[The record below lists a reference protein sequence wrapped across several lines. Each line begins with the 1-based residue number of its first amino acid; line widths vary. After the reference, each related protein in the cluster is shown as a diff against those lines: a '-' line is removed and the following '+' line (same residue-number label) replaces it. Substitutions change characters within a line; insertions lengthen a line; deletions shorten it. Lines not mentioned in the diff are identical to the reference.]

1 MNHKMILSKFWFA
14 AVALLVLPL
23 GSAKAQLY
31 DTFEVLRLQ
40 DRTIYIFPK
49 GYAPNLATPFAPV
62 AYPWFNP
69 WYGQPTVAAP
79 MVAAPG
85 VLPRDTVSPL
95 SYTGATDVSASS
107 STSITLRVP
116 EDAEVWIQGKKMDE
130 KGTERRFNLASL
142 DPGSTHDYDI
152 RVTWTDNGQ
161 KKSDTTRL
169 NVRAGDQQSITYI
182 AALAAG
188 KSSSA
193 QAPTNK
199 EEPTQGK

>member
-79 MVAAPG
+79 MVAAPDA
-85 VLPRDTVSPL
+85 VLVD
-95 SYTGATDVSASS
+95 
-107 STSITLRVP
+107 
-116 EDAEVWIQGKKMDE
+116 
-130 KGTERRFNLASL
+130 
-142 DPGSTHDYDI
+142 
-152 RVTWTDNGQ
+152 
-161 KKSDTTRL
+161 
-169 NVRAGDQQSITYI
+169 
-182 AALAAG
+182 
-188 KSSSA
+188 SSA
-193 QAPTNK
+193 QTL
-199 EEPTQGK
+199 EEVVDSLVRQVDARRKASGAASDREQT

>member
-14 AVALLVLPL
+14 AMALLVLPL

-85 VLPRDTVSPL
+85 VFPRDTVSPL
-95 SYTGATDVSASS
+95 SYTGATDASASS

-116 EDAEVWIQGKKMDE
+116 ENAEVWIQGKKMDE
-130 KGTERRFNLASL
+130 KGTERRFNLPSL
-142 DPGSTHDYDI
+142 DTGATYDYDI

-169 NVRAGDQQSITYI
+169 NVRAGDQQSISYI

-188 KSSSA
+188 RSNSA

>member
-1 MNHKMILSKFWFA
+1 
-14 AVALLVLPL
+14 
-23 GSAKAQLY
+23 
-31 DTFEVLRLQ
+31 
-40 DRTIYIFPK
+40 
-49 GYAPNLATPFAPV
+49 
-62 AYPWFNP
+62 
-69 WYGQPTVAAP
+69 

-116 EDAEVWIQGKKMDE
+116 ENAEVWIQGKKMDE
-130 KGTERRFNLASL
+130 KGTERRFNLPSL
-142 DPGSTHDYDI
+142 DTGATYDYDI
-152 RVTWTDNGQ
+152 RVTWTDNGR
-161 KKSDTTRL
+161 KMSDTTRL
-169 NVRAGDQQSITYI
+169 NVRAGDQQSISYI

-188 KSSSA
+188 KSNSA

>member
-1 MNHKMILSKFWFA
+1 MNHKMILLKIWFA
-14 AVALLVLPL
+14 AVALLILPL

-40 DRTIYIFPK
+40 DRTIYIFPR
-49 GYAPNLATPFAPV
+49 GYAPNVATPFAPV

-69 WYGQPTVAAP
+69 WYGQPTFAAP

-95 SYTGATDVSASS
+95 SYTGASDVSASS

-130 KGTERRFNLASL
+130 KGIERRFNLPSL
-142 DPGSTHDYDI
+142 ATSDYDI

-169 NVRAGDQQSITYI
+169 NVRAGDQQSISYI
-182 AALAAG
+182 AALAAN
-188 KSSSA
+188 KSSTA
-193 QAPTNK
+193 QAPAIK
-199 EEPTQGK
+199 DEPAQGK

>member
-14 AVALLVLPL
+14 AMALLVLPL

-85 VLPRDTVSPL
+85 VLARDTVSPL

-130 KGTERRFNLASL
+130 KGTERRFNLPSP
-142 DPGSTHDYDI
+142 DPRTTHDYDI
-152 RVTWTDNGQ
+152 RVDWTENGR
-161 KKSDTTRL
+161 KKSDTAHL

-182 AALAAG
+182 AAMSTSKA
-188 KSSSA
+188 SSGE
-193 QAPTNK
+193 APTIR
-199 EEPTQGK
+199 EEPGK

>member
-14 AVALLVLPL
+14 AMALLVLPL

-40 DRTIYIFPK
+40 DRTIYIFPR

-95 SYTGATDVSASS
+95 SYTGATDVSASA
-107 STSITLRVP
+107 STSITLRLP
-116 EDAEVWIQGKKMDE
+116 ENAEVWIQGKKMDE
-130 KGTERRFNLASL
+130 RGTERRFNLPSL
-142 DPGSTHDYDI
+142 DTGATYDYDI

-169 NVRAGDQQSITYI
+169 NVRAGDQQSISYI

-188 KSSSA
+188 KSNSA
-193 QAPTNK
+193 QAPTNR

>member
-14 AVALLVLPL
+14 AMALLVLPL

-107 STSITLRVP
+107 STSITLRVL
-116 EDAEVWIQGKKMDE
+116 ENAEVWIQGKKMDE
-130 KGTERRFNLASL
+130 KGTERRFNLPSL
-142 DPGSTHDYDI
+142 DTGATYDYDI
-152 RVTWTDNGQ
+152 RVTWMDNGQ
-161 KKSDTTRL
+161 KKS
-169 NVRAGDQQSITYI
+169 
-182 AALAAG
+182 
-188 KSSSA
+188 KSNSA